1 MLRRHA
7 TAVTCVKVEHINVRI
22 KAFRSLIFVVFTNYS
37 LPYIG
42 SMTEEQKYIVE
53 RKFPKFEVR
62 RYEACVFADVTIS
75 GNFESAGNKG
85 FGPLIGYI
93 SGNNKPNSKIAM
105 TAPVVQ
111 EPVSKIAMTSPVLQQ
126 SSGQEN
132 IISFVMPAGMTLDAL
147 PIPSSSRVSLR
158 EVPEQLM
165 AVSRFS
171 GRWTHALYMKH
182 VTELEN
188 NLSKAELTPN
198 GSPRFARFDPPWTPW
213 FMRRNE
219 IQIPIAIATQ

>member
-1 MLRRHA
+1 
-7 TAVTCVKVEHINVRI
+7 
-22 KAFRSLIFVVFTNYS
+22 
-37 LPYIG
+37 
-42 SMTEEQKYIVE
+42 MTEEQRYTVE

-62 RYEACVFADVTIS
+62 RYEACVFADVTVN
-75 GNFESAGNKG
+75 GDFESAGNIG
-85 FGPLIGYI
+85 FRPLIGYI
-93 SGNNKPNSKIAM
+93 SGNNQPNSKIAM

-132 IISFVMPAGMTLDAL
+132 IISFVMPAAMTLGAL
-147 PIPSSSRVSLR
+147 PIPSSSKVSLR
-158 EVPEQLM
+158 EVPEQLV

-171 GRWTHALYMKH
+171 GRWNLATYLKH
-182 VTELEN
+182 VAELE
-188 NLSKAELTPN
+188 SDIAECEFTVN

-219 IQIPIAIATQ
+219 IQIPIAIPTQ

>member
-1 MLRRHA
+1 
-7 TAVTCVKVEHINVRI
+7 
-22 KAFRSLIFVVFTNYS
+22 
-37 LPYIG
+37 
-42 SMTEEQKYIVE
+42 MTEEQKYLVE
-53 RKFPKFEVR
+53 QKFPKFEVR
-62 RYEACVFADVTIS
+62 RYEACVFADVTVT
-75 GNFESAGNKG
+75 GDFESAGNVG
-85 FGPLIGYI
+85 FRPLIGYI

-132 IISFVMPAGMTLDAL
+132 IVSFVMPAGMTIDAL
-147 PIPSSSRVSLR
+147 PIPSSSKVSLR
-158 EVPEQLM
+158 EVPEQLL

-171 GRWTHALYMKH
+171 GRWTHTVYIRYVA
-182 VTELEN
+182 ELE
-188 NLSKAELTPN
+188 SSIAESGFTPN

-219 IQIPIAIATQ
+219 IQIPIAMPAQ

>member
-1 MLRRHA
+1 
-7 TAVTCVKVEHINVRI
+7 
-22 KAFRSLIFVVFTNYS
+22 
-37 LPYIG
+37 
-42 SMTEEQKYIVE
+42 MTEEQKYTVE

-62 RYEACVFADVTIS
+62 RYEACVFADVTVT
-75 GNFESAGNKG
+75 GDFESAGNKG

-93 SGNNKPNSKIAM
+93 SGNNKPHSKIVM
-105 TAPVVQ
+105 TATVVQ

-147 PIPSSSRVSLR
+147 PIPSSSKVSLR

-171 GRWTHALYMKH
+171 GRWTMATYVKH
-182 VTELEN
+182 VTELE
-188 NLSKAELTPN
+188 SSIAESGFTPN

-219 IQIPIAIATQ
+219 IQIPIATPTQ